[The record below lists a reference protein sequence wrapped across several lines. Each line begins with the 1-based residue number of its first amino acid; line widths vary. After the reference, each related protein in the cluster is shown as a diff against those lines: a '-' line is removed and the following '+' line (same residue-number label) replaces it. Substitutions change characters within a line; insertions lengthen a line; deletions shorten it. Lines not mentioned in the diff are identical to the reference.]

1 MTNKKVLFEDL
12 KGALSALGFA
22 ITFRDDCIVFDR
34 NGSLLILPLYL
45 YGEEVEAR
53 HLFYIRSTLAN
64 IGLSINL
71 PTNDAV
77 TAP

>member
-12 KGALSALGFA
+12 KGTLCALGFA

-45 YGEEVEAR
+45 ADEEVESR

>member
-12 KGALSALGFA
+12 KDALSALGFA

-45 YGEEVEAR
+45 SDEEVEAR
-53 HLFYIRSTLAN
+53 HLFYIRHTLAN

-71 PTNDAV
+71 PANDAV
-77 TAP
+77 AAP

>member
-12 KGALSALGFA
+12 KGALCALGFA

-45 YGEEVEAR
+45 SDEEVEAR
-53 HLFYIRSTLAN
+53 HLFYIRHTLAN
-64 IGLSINL
+64 IGFSVNL
-71 PTNDAV
+71 PTNDAMAV
-77 TAP
+77 P